1 MKTIAPK
8 PPTAAE
14 APQDVAGWR
23 DYWILVRPRIVGM
36 VLFTMTVTALV
47 AGPRTPRWGELAH
60 ALVGSALVIA
70 GAIALNQR
78 IERRTDA
85 LMRRTAGRP
94 LPSGR
99 MTTRQATRFGLVAS
113 TLGLAYLAA
122 TTPWMLV
129 GLTVVSWVV
138 YVWVYTPM
146 KVFSAW
152 QTPLGALAG
161 AMPTL
166 MGAAVTGH
174 SGDLVALSLFGVVYF
189 WQFPHAMAIAWLY
202 RHEFAAANLKVA
214 TVVDPSGRIA
224 AVLAVVGA
232 TVILPL
238 GLLPWL
244 AGAANLAYGVASL
257 LLGLGY
263 LASSI
268 AFLRHTDDF
277 RARRLLHISLIY
289 LPAVFVAVLL
299 AMPR

>member
-1 MKTIAPK
+1 
-8 PPTAAE
+8 
-14 APQDVAGWR
+14 
-23 DYWILVRPRIVGM
+23 PRIVGM

-47 AGPRTPRWGELAH
+47 AGPHMPRWGDLAH
-60 ALVGSALVIA
+60 ALAGSALVIA

-85 LMRRTAGRP
+85 LMRRTASRP

-99 MTTRQATRFGLVAS
+99 MTTRQAARFGLVAS

-122 TTPWMLV
+122 TTPWTLV
-129 GLTVVSWVV
+129 GLTLVSWVV

-166 MGAAVTGH
+166 MGAAVAGH
-174 SGDLVALSLFGVVYF
+174 PGGLMAMGLFGVVYF

-202 RHEFAAANLKVA
+202 RNEFAAANLKVA
-214 TVVDPSGRIA
+214 TVVDPSGRVA
-224 AVLAVVGA
+224 AVLAVIGA
-232 TVILPL
+232 TLLLPL

-244 AGAANLAYGVASL
+244 AGAASLAYGVASL

-268 AFLRHTDDF
+268 DFLRRTDDI
-277 RARRLLHISLIY
+277 RARRLLRVSLVY
-289 LPAVFVAVLL
+289 LPAVFVAVLW
-299 AMPR
+299 AARM